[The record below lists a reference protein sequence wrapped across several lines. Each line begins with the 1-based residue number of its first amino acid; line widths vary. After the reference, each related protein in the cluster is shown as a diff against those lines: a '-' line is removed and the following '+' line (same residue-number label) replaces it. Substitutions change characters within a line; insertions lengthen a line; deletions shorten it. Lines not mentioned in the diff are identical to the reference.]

1 MYGRPSKRF
10 RRIKPVARVG
20 AIDINVRYDIQ
31 QFQVNRKKATDECF
45 DILEGEVLFKV
56 KAGNFYRD
64 NSLHVLSCH
73 EGQRDANGWS
83 VAGVAVTGFSPRTDV
98 YEQGFVL
105 QASGLTSIYNNSDKT
120 INAGSDVYVK
130 FGDKADR
137 QRNPNGVPRNK
148 KLLRLVTIP
157 AGGAVPVGAKFLG
170 TCVKG
175 GPSKGTIDVVLHKI
189 ASSTFVEVER
199 VQAQNNANGNGG
211 LAGFANNPDGGAEN
225 PDNNNDFQFR
235 PAGAAAPKRV
245 KSKKGRS
252 AK

>member
-73 EGQRDANGWS
+73 EGQRDANEWS

-105 QASGLTSIYNNSDKT
+105 QASGLTSIYNNSPNT

-130 FGDKADR
+130 FGPDDNDDR
-137 QRNPNGVPRNK
+137 QRNPNGVPRKK
-148 KLLRLVTIP
+148 KLLQLTT
-157 AGGAVPVGAKFLG
+157 VPNRHFLG

-175 GPSKGTIDVVLHKI
+175 GPSKGTIDVVLHKHP
-189 ASSTFVEVER
+189 SSAFVNV
-199 VQAQNNANGNGG
+199 VQAPAQNNANGNGG

-225 PDNNNDFQFR
+225 GDNNNEFQFR

>member
-31 QFQVNRKKATDECF
+31 QFQLHRQNATDECF
-45 DILEGEVLFKV
+45 DVLEGEVLFKAP
-56 KAGNFYRD
+56 AGDFYRD
-64 NSLHVLSCH
+64 NSLHVLSCF
-73 EGQRDANGWS
+73 EGQYNRDNRPNDFS

-105 QASGLTSIYNNSDKT
+105 QVSGLTTIYNNSGKT
-120 INAGSDVYVK
+120 INAGEEVFVDAPAY
-130 FGDKADR
+130 GPNAAQD
-137 QRNPNGVPRNK
+137 QNPNGVPRTK
-148 KLLRLVTIP
+148 KLLKLTTRRNRH
-157 AGGAVPVGAKFLG
+157 FLG

-175 GPSKGTIDVVLHKI
+175 GPKKGTIDIVLHK
-189 ASSTFVEVER
+189 APKNAF
-199 VQAQNNANGNGG
+199 QAAGDGDGDNNGG
-211 LAGFANNPDGGAEN
+211 VAGFGDGRGQN
-225 PDNNNDFQFR
+225 FR
-235 PAGAAAPKRV
+235 PAAAAAPKRV

>member
-31 QFQVNRKKATDECF
+31 QFQLHRKSATDECF

-56 KAGNFYRD
+56 PAGNFYRD

-73 EGQRDANGWS
+73 EGQNNFE

-105 QASGLTSIYNNSDKT
+105 QASGLTSIYNNSANT
-120 INAGSDVYVK
+120 INAGSDVYVR
-130 FGDKADR
+130 FGNNDSFR
-137 QRNPNGVPRNK
+137 RNPNGVPHKK
-148 KLLRLVTIP
+148 KLLQLVTIP
-157 AGGAVPVGAKFLG
+157 ANAAVPAGTKFLG

-175 GPSKGTIDVVLHKI
+175 GPSKGTIDVVLHKHP
-189 ASSTFVEVER
+189 SSAFVNV
-199 VQAQNNANGNGG
+199 VQAPANANANGNGA
-211 LAGFANNPDGGAEN
+211 LAGFANNPDNG
-225 PDNNNDFQFR
+225 NNGNAPFR